1 MRRTPDETAVLIARL
16 VMHSGQKRGRIS
28 ERTIRKVAKR
38 RRLRGAFLGMLRE
51 HLEDR
56 ALVMIELDDG
66 SWGLMPSKGLQGAP
80 TITAKRFL
88 TEDLEELKKSRES
101 PQVWKRFREELE
113 VDDGTEEDDG

>member
-1 MRRTPDETAVLIARL
+1 MRRTPDEAAVLIARL
-16 VMHSGQKRGRIS
+16 VMHSGQKRARIS

-38 RRLRGAFLGMLRE
+38 RRLRASFLGMLRE

-80 TITAKRFL
+80 AITAKRFL
-88 TEDLEELKKSRES
+88 TEDLDELKKSKES
-101 PQVWKRFREELE
+101 HLVWKRFREELE
-113 VDDGTEEDDG
+113 ADDGVEEEDE